1 MQPYLQFMC
10 GPLLRYDTVDEHGVW
25 HGAALIVSECCCF
38 LLGLWVGAN
47 TLPSG
52 TWGTS
57 TVAADAGSTYEP
69 YPTLKYRWDLQHS
82 APHHRQYSA
91 QGAEDVDVLTDSPT
105 SLHFGNQ
112 VDDEHL
118 EGPHVQE
125 QSVLGAEIYV
135 YSGRLG

>member
-1 MQPYLQFMC
+1 M
-10 GPLLRYDTVDEHGVW
+10 
-25 HGAALIVSECCCF
+25 
-38 LLGLWVGAN
+38 GAN
-47 TLPSG
+47 ARPSG

-82 APHHRQYSA
+82 APHHRQHSA
-91 QGAEDVDVLTDSPT
+91 QGAEDVDPT
-105 SLHFGNQ
+105 SLHFENQ
-112 VDDEHL
+112 VNDEHL
-118 EGPHVQE
+118 GGPHAQE